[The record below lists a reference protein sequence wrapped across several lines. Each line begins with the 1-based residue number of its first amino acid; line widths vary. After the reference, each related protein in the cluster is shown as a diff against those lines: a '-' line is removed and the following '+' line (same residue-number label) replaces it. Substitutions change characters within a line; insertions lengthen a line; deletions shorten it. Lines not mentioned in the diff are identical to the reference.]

1 MITVKPYS
9 QNDWRWTFK
18 KVGYGPSVFGG
29 FIKSLG
35 WGVGCTV
42 TALTS
47 LLSAAGVDKT
57 PAQVDDA
64 LMAVGGFLNQGT
76 ATNPW
81 GSLLIW
87 SAVSKAFPQL
97 KLITRSYTYDDAAV
111 KALIAKGYPVL
122 VNVTWGGGHWVLALG
137 DHMVMDPWDGKVKS
151 FGTFTPVGYT
161 AYTWKK

>member
-1 MITVKPYS
+1 MALISTKIYS

-18 KVGYGPSVFGG
+18 KVGYGPQVFGG

-42 TALTS
+42 TCLTS
-47 LLSAAGVDKT
+47 LLFCAGTNLT
-57 PAQVDDA
+57 PDQVNDR
-64 LMAVGGFLNQGT
+64 LLPVGGFLKDT
-76 ATNPW
+76 P
-81 GSLLIW
+81 LLIW
-87 SAVSKAFPQL
+87 ANVCKAFPQL
-97 KLITRSYTYDDAAV
+97 TLTGRYYNYDDVAV
-111 KALIAKGYPVL
+111 KALLAKGYPVL

-151 FGTFTPVGYT
+151 FGTFQPVGYT